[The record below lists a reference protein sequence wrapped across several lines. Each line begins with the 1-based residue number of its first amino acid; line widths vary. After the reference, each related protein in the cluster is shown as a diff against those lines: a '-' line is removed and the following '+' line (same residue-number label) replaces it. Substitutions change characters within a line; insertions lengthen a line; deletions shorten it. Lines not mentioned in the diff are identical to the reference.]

1 MPEAAQNQLDE
12 LLHEFTRE
20 RIETR
25 TDVATR
31 LLYSTDASIYQMEP
45 LGVVFPKTAD
55 ELSAAISLAA
65 RHRVPVLARGS
76 GSSLAGQAIGAA
88 LIVDCARYLNRILE
102 INPETAT
109 ATVQPGVI
117 LNSLNKAASEY
128 QLQFGPDPASAERA
142 SLGGSIAN
150 NATGAHSIV
159 YGMAAD
165 HLLCADVLLGDGE
178 QATLQEISLAEAA
191 RRATHQN
198 GAESHLYRA
207 CLEVRERYAEAIRQR
222 WPRTW
227 RRAAGYSLNYLL
239 PWSPTAPPEWD
250 AGLPYPPLAPGSL
263 NLSTL
268 LAGSEGTLG
277 VIRQAT
283 LRLVPLPRFSILGV
297 LAFASLVEACDAAP
311 AILEHKPSAIE
322 LIPQS
327 IIRLAR
333 SVPAYAPQLS
343 FVDRLSPEG
352 DPPALLVVEFSGD
365 DPRPLKAQA
374 QALHG
379 FGESHP
385 VLLAETPAEQKRVWG
400 IRKMGLGILASR
412 PGDTK
417 SISVIEDIAVPV
429 ERLGEFVRG
438 MERILAEHHTEG
450 DFYAHASAGCLH
462 IRPLLNI
469 KTRLGV
475 QTMRQI
481 AEQAIGLALSL
492 QGAVS
497 GEHGIGIS
505 RAEWLPRMF
514 GEQVMDAFRLVKQAA
529 DPYGILNPG
538 KILDAPGMD
547 TNLRYG
553 EDYRQNPWQPAFD
566 FSQQGGLTGAIE
578 LCNGAGVCRKSDGV
592 MCPSFQAVGE
602 EMHSTR
608 GRANLLRAMISGR
621 FPDPASAEKTVYE
634 AIDLCLAC
642 KGCKSECPSAVDMA
656 KLRYE
661 FLHYYYGHHRRRL
674 RDYLFGRIDFFSRLG
689 YPFRRL
695 ANPILSWSLTHSLAE
710 RWLGISAQRTLP
722 VFQPRSLAML
732 VAADPTLSNPAPG
745 RPVLFLSDAFTE
757 YFYPQTGIAALKIL
771 HRAGYAPRLLPVL
784 GAGRTMISK
793 GFIDPA
799 RQRAEQLLA
808 AIDRL
813 DPQAYRPGGRR

>member
-1 MPEAAQNQLDE
+1 M
-12 LLHEFTRE
+12 
-20 RIETR
+20 
-25 TDVATR
+25 
-31 LLYSTDASIYQMEP
+31 
-45 LGVVFPKTAD
+45 
-55 ELSAAISLAA
+55 
-65 RHRVPVLARGS
+65 
-76 GSSLAGQAIGAA
+76 
-88 LIVDCARYLNRILE
+88 
-102 INPETAT
+102 
-109 ATVQPGVI
+109 
-117 LNSLNKAASEY
+117 
-128 QLQFGPDPASAERA
+128 
-142 SLGGSIAN
+142 
-150 NATGAHSIV
+150 
-159 YGMAAD
+159 
-165 HLLCADVLLGDGE
+165 
-178 QATLQEISLAEAA
+178 
-191 RRATHQN
+191 
-198 GAESHLYRA
+198 
-207 CLEVRERYAEAIRQR
+207 
-222 WPRTW
+222 
-227 RRAAGYSLNYLL
+227 
-239 PWSPTAPPEWD
+239 
-250 AGLPYPPLAPGSL
+250 
-263 NLSTL
+263 
-268 LAGSEGTLG
+268 
-277 VIRQAT
+277 
-283 LRLVPLPRFSILGV
+283 
-297 LAFASLVEACDAAP
+297 
-311 AILEHKPSAIE
+311 
-322 LIPQS
+322 
-327 IIRLAR
+327 
-333 SVPAYAPQLS
+333 
-343 FVDRLSPEG
+343 
-352 DPPALLVVEFSGD
+352 
-365 DPRPLKAQA
+365 
-374 QALHG
+374 
-379 FGESHP
+379 
-385 VLLAETPAEQKRVWG
+385 
-400 IRKMGLGILASR
+400 
-412 PGDTK
+412 
-417 SISVIEDIAVPV
+417 PV

-553 EDYRQNPWQPAFD
+553 EGYRQNPWQPAFD

-661 FLHYYYGHHRRRL
+661 FLHYYYGHHRRRW

-689 YPFRRL
+689 YPFRLL
-695 ANPILSWSLTHSLAE
+695 ANPILKWRLTHSLAE

-722 VFQPRSLAML
+722 VFQSRSLAML
-732 VAADPTLSNPAPG
+732 VAADPTLSNPGPG
-745 RPVLFLSDAFTE
+745 KPVLFLSDAFTE
-757 YFYPQTGIAALKIL
+757 YFYPQTGIAALKVL
-771 HRAGYAPRLLPVL
+771 RRAGYAPRLLPVL

-793 GFIDPA
+793 GFIDAA

-813 DPQAYRPGGRR
+813 DPNATAPVVGVEPSEILTLRDEYRDLLPGDGRISRLAARASMIDEFLIRPEGLSPPRIRSLPLNSGNEPAKVALHGHCYQKAQPPAADGFATGVAATVEMLKAVGYAVEVVDSGCCGMAGAFGYESEHFAVSQQVGELALLPALRLAQLKDASVLLAAFGVSCQAQIEEGVGSAPHHPISLVYQRLADS